1 MFDWPFSL
9 IDLQWDTLLLKN
21 EAIGILVA
29 HHPGSGGKDKGA
41 PECDTN
47 EIMTITK
54 NTQTISS
61 GCF

>member
-1 MFDWPFSL
+1 
-9 IDLQWDTLLLKN
+9 LKN

-54 NTQTISS
+54 NMLEETKQKQTTDAIYMIMGFLSS
-61 GCF
+61 